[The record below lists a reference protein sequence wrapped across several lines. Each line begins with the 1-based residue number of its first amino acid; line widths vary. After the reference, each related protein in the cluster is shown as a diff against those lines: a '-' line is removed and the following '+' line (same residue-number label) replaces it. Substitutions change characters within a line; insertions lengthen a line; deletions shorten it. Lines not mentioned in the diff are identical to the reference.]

1 MLPLLLLSL
10 CLIALTHANEQN
22 HLYDRGEPVHM
33 YFNKVG
39 PYHNPQET
47 YSYFSL
53 PFCGESQHLNDGIK
67 YAGLGAILEGHGM
80 YVHSGMDASFTLDAK
95 EKHLCTKTLTA
106 EDAQQF
112 QHAVLH
118 HYWYQMYID
127 DLPVWGMVGEVYDHP
142 TLEGNGVGSMAK
154 SNGVASFEQQKIR
167 LESDNKKLEL
177 NQNNGRNTGITDN
190 TDNKD
195 VSAEDADVQYS
206 VYVYT
211 HKKLS
216 IAYNQKHIVEVNLT
230 SEDPQ
235 LVKEGA
241 VFDFRYDVTWVDK
254 PSQSFDKRFERYL
267 DYSFFEHQIHWFSI
281 FNSFMMVIF
290 LVGLVTLILIRTLRN
305 DYAKYMR
312 DEEDLDETERGVGEE
327 SGWKQVHG
335 DVFRTPPHLTLFTAL
350 YGAGHQLLLLFLLFI
365 FLSIAASLYV
375 ERGAVVTTF
384 IVCYGVTSAW
394 AGYMSGS
401 FYKHHFYRDSPGTWK
416 GVGWG
421 GGVDGGGGWFCLLLP
436 VHTKRVPLMCFYIFN

>member
-1 MLPLLLLSL
+1 
-10 CLIALTHANEQN
+10 
-22 HLYDRGEPVHM
+22 
-33 YFNKVG
+33 
-39 PYHNPQET
+39 
-47 YSYFSL
+47 
-53 PFCGESQHLNDGIK
+53 
-67 YAGLGAILEGHGM
+67 
-80 YVHSGMDASFTLDAK
+80 
-95 EKHLCTKTLTA
+95 
-106 EDAQQF
+106 
-112 QHAVLH
+112 
-118 HYWYQMYID
+118 
-127 DLPVWGMVGEVYDHP
+127 
-142 TLEGNGVGSMAK
+142 
-154 SNGVASFEQQKIR
+154 
-167 LESDNKKLEL
+167 
-177 NQNNGRNTGITDN
+177 
-190 TDNKD
+190 
-195 VSAEDADVQYS
+195 

-416 GVGWG
+416 GVGRRGGWG
-421 GGVDGGGGWFCLLLP
+421 GWMVLFVVVGAHQKGSSNVFLY
-436 VHTKRVPLMCFYIFN
+436 F